1 MEAVGLEGGG
11 LMTDFKVDYPVQV
24 VASASAA
31 AVPLRPGLAGEA
43 VADFMNA
50 ISLLL
55 AYLDSHGRHGF
66 LSWDPALMEFRCS
79 CRAWGYRLGDPVEAV
94 AS

>member
-1 MEAVGLEGGG
+1 MS
-11 LMTDFKVDYPVQV
+11 DFKVDYPVQV
-24 VASASAA
+24 VADASAA
-31 AVPLRPGLAGEA
+31 AVPLRPGTPGAA

-50 ISLLL
+50 VSLLL

-66 LSWDPALMEFRCS
+66 LSWDPVTQEFTCS

-94 AS
+94 A